1 MLLAWSITAGRGGA
15 GAGSDGKTG
24 GTIVAENQ
32 NSNRKNE
39 NVRRANRIIQTRSFV
54 LMILMGVVMF
64 VLLFFRLFDLQIT
77 RHEELQGKAVNQQ
90 TRRTVVTAN
99 RGTIYDAGGNILA
112 ISSSAETIILSPLE
126 IDNAVNDTE
135 DPVSWT
141 KESLAAGLAEI
152 LGKDASAIRKRM
164 DNVKSQYEVI
174 QLRADEDTAAKVR
187 SYVDE
192 NKIAGVHLVADTK
205 RYYPYGSLAAQVI
218 GFVGDENTGLY
229 GLESYYEK
237 ELEGQSG
244 LVISSKDQ
252 AENDMLYTYE
262 QYFAAKNGSDLTL
275 TLDTT
280 IQYYLEKG
288 IESMV
293 DKFSAANGASGIVM
307 DAKTGGVLAMASYP
321 NYDLNDFLTV
331 SDQTLQER
339 IERGESTV
347 ADMQLLQWRNK
358 ALNDTYEP
366 GSTFK
371 ILTLSAALEEGVVD
385 KTTTVNCGGSVNI
398 SGYTIHCSNKNGHG
412 LQTLVQSVGNS
423 CNPAFINYGLRIGS
437 EKFYEYMRS
446 FGLMNTTG
454 IDLGGEAVGV
464 FAADS
469 SFTQLDLACYAFGQ
483 NFTVTPL
490 ALIAAQAACIN
501 GGYLHTPYLVER
513 ITDSD
518 GNVTYRH
525 DDTPVRQVISEQT
538 SATVREC
545 LEYVVASG
553 TGKNGQVAGYRIG
566 GKTGTADKGQ
576 TGDVVV
582 SFLCF
587 APADDPQVIMLITMD
602 TPSRATG
609 TYVSGGNMV
618 APTASTV
625 MAEILPYLGVE
636 PSYSA
641 EELLGMDTTVPNV
654 IGMSVEEAKAKLKD
668 RALSY
673 KIVGDGET
681 ITDQTPAGGAI
692 IPGKS
697 SVILYAGEEKS
708 TGKCVVPHLIGKT
721 PSEANT
727 TATAAGLLI
736 RFSGTT
742 GSESSSVRV
751 LSQSIDEGTEVEA
764 GTVITVQLGDTSVT
778 D

>member
-1 MLLAWSITAGRGGA
+1 M
-15 GAGSDGKTG
+15 
-24 GTIVAENQ
+24 AENQ

-307 DAKTGGVLAMASYP
+307 DAKTGGILAMASYP

-490 ALIAAQAACIN
+490 ALIAAQAACVN

-538 SATVREC
+538 SDTVREC

-697 SVILYAGEEKS
+697 SVILYVGEEKS
-708 TGKCVVPHLIGKT
+708 TDKCVVPHLIGKT

>member
-1 MLLAWSITAGRGGA
+1 M
-15 GAGSDGKTG
+15 
-24 GTIVAENQ
+24 AENQ

-135 DPVSWT
+135 NPVSWT

-229 GLESYYEK
+229 GLEAYYEK

-490 ALIAAQAACIN
+490 ALIAAQAACVN
-501 GGYLHTPYLVER
+501 GGYLYTPYLVER
-513 ITDSD
+513 ITDSN

-654 IGMSVEEAKAKLKD
+654 IGMSVEEAKTKLKD

-697 SVILYAGEEKS
+697 SVILYVGEEKS
-708 TGKCVVPHLIGKT
+708 TDKCVVPHLIGKT

>member
-1 MLLAWSITAGRGGA
+1 MAANG
-15 GAGSDGKTG
+15 
-24 GTIVAENQ
+24 NQ
-32 NSNRKNE
+32 NRKNE
-39 NVRRANRIIQTRSFV
+39 SIRRANRVIQSRTFV
-54 LMILMGVVMF
+54 LMLIMGILMF
-64 VLLFFRLFDLQIT
+64 VLLFFRLYDLQIT
-77 RHEELQGKAVNQQ
+77 RHEELQGKAVSQQ
-90 TRRTVVTAN
+90 TRRTVVTAS
-99 RGTIYDAGGNILA
+99 RGTIYDASGNILA
-112 ISSSAETIILSPLE
+112 ISASAETIILSPLE
-126 IDNAVNDTE
+126 IDQAVNSKTT
-135 DPVSWT
+135 PVSWT
-141 KESLAAGLAEI
+141 KDSLAAGLADI
-152 LGKDASAIRKRM
+152 LGKDAASIRKRM
-164 DNVKSQYEVI
+164 ENTESQYEVI
-174 QLRADEDTAAKVR
+174 QLRAEEDVAAKVR
-187 SYVDE
+187 AYVDE
-192 NKIAGVHLVADTK
+192 NDIVGVHLVADSK

-218 GFVGDENTGLY
+218 GFVGTENTGLY
-229 GLESYYEK
+229 GLEAYYEE
-237 ELEGQSG
+237 ELEGQNG
-244 LVISSKDQ
+244 LVISAKDK

-262 QYFAAKNGSDLTL
+262 QYFAAKDGGDLTL
-275 TLDTT
+275 TLDAT

-288 IESMV
+288 MESML
-293 DKFSAANGASGIVM
+293 DKFSAANGAAGVVLN
-307 DAKTGGVLAMASYP
+307 AKTGGIMAMASYP
-321 NYDLNDFLTV
+321 NYDLNDFSTV
-331 SDQTLQER
+331 QDKTLLER
-339 IERGESTV
+339 IERKESTL

-371 ILTLSAALEEGVVD
+371 ILTLAAALEEGVVD
-385 KTTTVNCGGSVNI
+385 KTTTVNCGGSVTI

-412 LQTLVQSVGNS
+412 LQTLTQSVGNS
-423 CNPAFINYGLRIGS
+423 CNPAFINYGLRVGN
-437 EKFYEYMRS
+437 EKFYQYMES

-454 IDLGGEAVGV
+454 VDLGGEAVGV
-464 FAADS
+464 FASPS

-490 ALIAAQAACIN
+490 GLIAAQAACVN

-513 ITDSD
+513 ITDSE
-518 GNVTYRH
+518 GSVVYRH
-525 DDTPVRQVISEQT
+525 DDTPVRQVISEET

-609 TYVSGGNMV
+609 VYVSGGNMV
-618 APTASTV
+618 APTASSV
-625 MAEILPYLGVE
+625 MSEILPYLGIE

-654 IGMSVEEAKAKLKD
+654 IGMSVDEAKAKLKE
-668 RALSY
+668 RVLSCR
-673 KIVGDGET
+673 VEGDGDT

-697 SVILYAGEEKS
+697 VVILYANEKKS
-708 TGKCVVPHLIGKT
+708 TDKCVVPTLLGRT

-727 TATAAGLLI
+727 VAVNAGLLI

-742 GSESSSVRV
+742 GSESSSIRV
-751 LSQSIDEGTEVEA
+751 LSQNLEAGTEVDA

>member
-1 MLLAWSITAGRGGA
+1 MAA
-15 GAGSDGKTG
+15 
-24 GTIVAENQ
+24 NQ
-32 NSNRKNE
+32 NPNRKSE
-39 NVRRANRIIQTRSFV
+39 SIRRANRIIQTRSFV
-54 LMILMGVVMF
+54 LMILTGVVMF

-77 RHEELQGKAVNQQ
+77 RHEELQSKAVNQQ
-90 TRRTVVTAN
+90 TRRTVVTAS
-99 RGTIYDAGGNILA
+99 RGTIYDTAGNILA

-126 IDNAVNDTE
+126 IDNALNDTE
-135 DPVSWT
+135 NPVMWT
-141 KESLAAGLAEI
+141 KDSLAAGLAEI
-152 LGKDASAIRKRM
+152 LGKDAASIRKRM
-164 DNVKSQYEVI
+164 DNVKSQYELI
-174 QLRADEDTAAKVR
+174 QLRADEEVAAKVR
-187 SYVDE
+187 AYVEE
-192 NKIAGVHLVADTK
+192 NKISGVHLVADTK

-218 GFVGDENTGLY
+218 GFVGDDNTGLY
-229 GLESYYEK
+229 GLEAYYEE

-244 LVISSKDQ
+244 LVISAKDQ

-288 IESMV
+288 LEAMT

-307 DAKTGGVLAMASYP
+307 NAKTGGIMAMASYP
-321 NYDLNDFLTV
+321 NYDLNDFLAV

-339 IERGESTV
+339 IERGENTL

-423 CNPAFINYGLRIGS
+423 CNPAFINYGLRIGN

-490 ALIAAQAACIN
+490 TLIAAQAACVN

-525 DDTPVRQVISEQT
+525 DSTPVRQVISEQT

-625 MAEILPYLGVE
+625 MAEILPYLGIE

-654 IGMSVEEAKAKLKD
+654 IGSTVEQAKEKLKE

-673 KIVGDGET
+673 KIVGDGDT

-697 SVILYAGEEKS
+697 TVILYASAAKP
-708 TGKCVVPHLIGKT
+708 TDKCVVPHLLGKT

-727 TATAAGLLI
+727 AATAAGLLI

-742 GSESSSVRV
+742 GSESSAIRV
-751 LSQSIDEGTEVEA
+751 LSQSIDEGTEVDA